1 MSIPSIVG
9 GRWTDKVA
17 YHELSGHIRAEAQ
30 KEPVETFI
38 AVEDARS

>member
-9 GRWTDKVA
+9 GGWTDKVA

-30 KEPVETFI
+30 KEPAETS
-38 AVEDARS
+38 VDMEEVRS